1 MSSDS
6 LNAAVQALAGAV
18 GGMFAYGLTYPLSI
32 ISTRLQVQ
40 RKQGGDQTLGKII
53 AAEGWKGLYGGLK
66 AGLFGVAISQGI
78 YYYWYA
84 WFRRVLIENRRVK
97 GKAISATWETI
108 MSLIVAS
115 LAGAICTIATN
126 PIWVVNTR
134 MQVAMKEGNKLKE
147 NATTKDTIKEIY
159 EKNGIT
165 GFWKGI
171 IPALIL
177 VSNPVIQYVVF
188 EKLKGIVEKKRKLG
202 PRDYFLLG
210 AIGKTVSTFVTY
222 PYLLVKSRLH
232 TQNITEKQEGSTQI
246 LLQIARK
253 EGFGGFYK
261 GIETKLV
268 QSVLNAA
275 FLFLAQERIS
285 KALLSALL
293 TPKAI
298 KIDNK

>member
-1 MSSDS
+1 
-6 LNAAVQALAGAV
+6 
-18 GGMFAYGLTYPLSI
+18 MFAYGLTYPLSI

-115 LAGAICTIATN
+115 LAGAICTVATN

-188 EKLKGIVEKKRKLG
+188 EKLKGIVEKKEEVRTT
-202 PRDYFLLG
+202 R
-210 AIGKTVSTFVTY
+210 
-222 PYLLVKSRLH
+222 
-232 TQNITEKQEGSTQI
+232 
-246 LLQIARK
+246 
-253 EGFGGFYK
+253 
-261 GIETKLV
+261 
-268 QSVLNAA
+268 
-275 FLFLAQERIS
+275 
-285 KALLSALL
+285 LLSVRCNWKNSFYFCDISISTCQESTSHSKYNRKTGRKYSNF
-293 TPKAI
+293 TPNCQKGRI
-298 KIDNK
+298 WGILQRNRNKIGSECFECCVLIPCSGKNFKGSSVCSLNTKSN